1 MMPRRVRI
9 SREELLALFA
19 ARAMAAPPAE
29 NQLLARHLQ
38 CKTSVQLAQAVAETL
53 HRFGGN
59 DPHPLEAPSE
69 LLPPLM

>member
-1 MMPRRVRI
+1 MSRRVRI
-9 SREELLALFA
+9 SRDELLALFA
-19 ARAMAAPPAE
+19 IRATAPPPEA
-29 NQLLARHLQ
+29 NLLLARHLQ
-38 CKTSVQLAQAVAETL
+38 CKTSVQLAQALAEAL

>member
-1 MMPRRVRI
+1 MPRRVRV
-9 SREELLALFA
+9 SRDELLALFA
-19 ARAMAAPPAE
+19 EGATAPPPDA
-29 NQLLARHLQ
+29 NLLLARHLQ
-38 CKTSVQLAQAVAETL
+38 CKTSVHLAQAVTEAL

>member
-1 MMPRRVRI
+1 MPAKRTM
-9 SREELLALFA
+9 SREELVALFEA
-19 ARAMAAPPAE
+19 LAIAPPPEA
-29 NQLLARHLQ
+29 NLLLARHLQ
-38 CKTSVQLAQAVAETL
+38 CKTSVQLAQAVTEAL